1 VVARWIEQQWQGS
14 SAWQMLLIP
23 LAGVF
28 GMITALRRQLYQ
40 WGWMRAQRLPVPVI
54 VVGNISV
61 GGTGKTPLV
70 IWLAQQLQLHG
81 YRPGIISRGYGGS
94 ATQIP
99 RSVHPDSSPLEVGDE
114 PVLLAR
120 DSGCPVWVG
129 RDRAAAGRALRVAHA
144 AVNVLI
150 SDDGLQHYR
159 LARDMELAVMDGARG
174 FGNRRL
180 LPAGPLREPLARL
193 SRVDALVANQIDT
206 ARPADV
212 PADLPVFFMALQAT
226 RCVNLADPSRTTDV
240 TAFIGKRVH
249 AVAGIGN
256 PQRFF
261 EQLAALGIRAETHV
275 FPDHH
280 AYAAQELVWPD
291 TILMTAK
298 DAVKCSAFATPNM
311 WVLPVQAVLQPNLI
325 ELVLAKLGNRHG

>member
-1 VVARWIEQQWQGS
+1 MVTRWIEQQWQGS
-14 SAWQMLLIP
+14 SAWAWLLIP
-23 LAGVF
+23 LSWLF
-28 GMITALRRQLYQ
+28 GSISALRRQGYQ
-40 WGWMRAQRLPVPVI
+40 WGWLRAQRLPVPVI

-70 IWLAQQLQLHG
+70 IWLAQQLQQHG
-81 YRPGIISRGYGGS
+81 HRPGIISRGYGGD

-99 RSVHPDSSPLEVGDE
+99 RSVNHDSAPAEVGDE

-129 RDRAAAGRALRVAHA
+129 RDRAATGRALLAAHP
-144 AVNVLI
+144 AVTVLI

-159 LARDMELAVMDGARG
+159 LARDIELAVMDGARG

-193 SRVDALVANQIDT
+193 SGVDAVIVNQLATI
-206 ARPADV
+206 RPADV
-212 PADLPVFFMALQAT
+212 PAALPVYFMVLQAQQF
-226 RCVNLADPSRTTDV
+226 VNLADPARRASAADFASKT
-240 TAFIGKRVH
+240 IH
-249 AVAGIGN
+249 AVAGIGH

-261 EQLAALGIRAETHV
+261 DQLTALGIQAETHA

-280 AYAAQELVWPD
+280 AYAAHELAWPEP
-291 TILMTAK
+291 ILMTAK
-298 DAVKCSAFATPNM
+298 DAVKCGAFATANM
-311 WVLPVQAVLQPNLI
+311 WMLPVQAVLQPNPI
-325 ELVLAKLGNRHG
+325 ERVLAKLGNHHG